1 MESTE
6 SHGIN
11 GITRNHTESLESHGI
26 TGITW
31 NHMESR
37 GITWNQW
44 NHTESHGITWNHMEW
59 ETDEMHV
66 YASYH
71 AEFNIFHLLEAANQ
85 LSTVVCE

>member
-1 MESTE
+1 ME
-6 SHGIN
+6 SHGI
-11 GITRNHTESLESHGI
+11 TRNHWNHTESLESH
-26 TGITW
+26 GITW